1 MLHSGTG
8 HSRGLVA
15 PPWLWAPRGRCGTAQ
30 RQPWLS
36 SVSCC
41 CAATLFCFRGARR
54 ATSSG
59 RELGLPKVRA
69 VLLHLEL
76 PLYCWA
82 WPGGTTQQG
91 ISGRVFLPACSSCVV
106 GEMAVGAST
115 SEYLSVQNP
124 PCYCWLI
131 LEMFCIIPLPVP
143 HVRSRVVILCSPL
156 SPVFAIAK

>member
-1 MLHSGTG
+1 VPACCCMGRAGTSPIPTCKGRRRSPVLSG
-8 HSRGLVA
+8 R
-15 PPWLWAPRGRCGTAQ
+15 
-30 RQPWLS
+30 
-36 SVSCC
+36 CC

-106 GEMAVGAST
+106 GEMAVGGAST

-156 SPVFAIAK
+156 SPVLCV